1 MREKTSPLPLSFPFP
16 LAAALTLVLSE
27 LCGHRPP
34 SPSNFFCRHGD
45 NYTCILKFVKPTNY
59 WQQLHKSS
67 MWQNVTNQIVFH
79 WKTLWCCA
87 FGNVDKVL
95 FIQQLRKT
103 YLADIQALISL
114 GGNPDLIQEETS
126 LWHPIKTPIKTFH
139 SGPQRKT
146 PLSSSRSD
154 ITVSWIMSV
163 DVLDLV
169 LYNIK
174 KEAAA

>member
-1 MREKTSPLPLSFPFP
+1 M
-16 LAAALTLVLSE
+16 
-27 LCGHRPP
+27 
-34 SPSNFFCRHGD
+34 
-45 NYTCILKFVKPTNY
+45 
-59 WQQLHKSS
+59 
-67 MWQNVTNQIVFH
+67 
-79 WKTLWCCA
+79 
-87 FGNVDKVL
+87 DKVL

-126 LWHPIKTPIKTFH
+126 LWNPIKTPIKTFH

-163 DVLDLV
+163 DVLDLFFCTI
-169 LYNIK
+169 LK
-174 KEAAA
+174 KKQPRRSNSFLGILFRSHHWPWHWAINQMALVAIRVTCPTPFEATLPSLTIVIFLESKEYYPLHHLPL

>member
-1 MREKTSPLPLSFPFP
+1 M
-16 LAAALTLVLSE
+16 
-27 LCGHRPP
+27 
-34 SPSNFFCRHGD
+34 
-45 NYTCILKFVKPTNY
+45 
-59 WQQLHKSS
+59 
-67 MWQNVTNQIVFH
+67 
-79 WKTLWCCA
+79 
-87 FGNVDKVL
+87 DKVL
-95 FIQQLRKT
+95 FVQQLRKT

-126 LWHPIKTPIKTFH
+126 LWNPIKTFH

-163 DVLDLV
+163 GVLDLV
-169 LYNIK
+169 LYNIE